1 MISKRNIFQRTGR
14 AFVEAGR
21 MLFKHQVPRDA
32 AGISYFGLVA
42 LFPAVI
48 VLIAIVDAFLGWMNL
63 HNIVLQRIIDLFPGS
78 RQFLKSSLNPLTAPS
93 TAIVVSCIVVVLWSA
108 SWMYTFIERAINRA
122 WGVSHQ
128 RTFWESR
135 LRSIAL
141 MALGGFSLLCSAA
154 ITTFV
159 GTARVLAERHINH
172 TASTEYFMSWFWSL
186 ILLGTG
192 FVIAV
197 MVFAFVFKWIPHRK
211 VLWTE
216 ALSAAL
222 VSTTLWEIGSI
233 IFAKIVPV
241 FDYQKIYGTMSA
253 FIALLVWVYTS
264 NIILIYGANFCA
276 QLHWARMD
284 VPVSDIGPAA
294 GENPRKVS
302 GIPRQDLL

>member
-1 MISKRNIFQRTGR
+1 
-14 AFVEAGR
+14 
-21 MLFKHQVPRDA
+21 MLFRHKAPRDA

-63 HNIVLQRIIDLFPGS
+63 HNIVLQHIIDLFPGS
-78 RQFLKSSLNPLTAPS
+78 RQFLKSSLGPLTAPS

-108 SWMYTFIERAINRA
+108 SWMYTFIESAINRA

-159 GTARVLAERHINH
+159 GTARTLAERHINH
-172 TASTEYFMSWFWSL
+172 SDSTEFFMGWFWSL

-197 MVFAFVFKWIPHRK
+197 MVFALVFKWIPHRR

-222 VSTTLWEIGSI
+222 VSTILWEIGSI
-233 IFAKIVPV
+233 LFSKIVPV

-284 VPVSDIGPAA
+284 TAVSDAGPAIR
-294 GENPRKVS
+294 ERLRKVS
-302 GIPRQDLL
+302 GNPR